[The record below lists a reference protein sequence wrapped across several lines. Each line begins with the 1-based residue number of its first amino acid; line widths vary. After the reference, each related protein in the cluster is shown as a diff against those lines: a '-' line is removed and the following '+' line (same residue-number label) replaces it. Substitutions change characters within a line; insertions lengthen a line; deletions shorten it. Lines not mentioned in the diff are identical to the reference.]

1 MSTSVRKIAV
11 SDFSYVNLEH
21 IGSINYEMGKKIEGC
36 RIIQGYTQA
45 KLASKIGLTYQ
56 EIHNLELGCKPITVK
71 GSYIIAGALSVS
83 VIDLLPGPT
92 VLKENSWHEDEDEEI
107 VYLTKI
113 HIEIKDQELR
123 KKLYPLIRFVY
134 VSEKTSQ
141 EEVRIGV
148 ARNLVKEGIPVD
160 IISQATRLSIYEYD
174 DTEKEICTDSTLYK
188 VGKRIREQRLIRE
201 YAQEDLANKIGSTS
215 KEIHNY
221 ERGYTD
227 IPIEILDKI
236 AKALSVNIKALFLE
250 PTEYEN
256 EDGKAEN
263 KLLRFIDECKDQE
276 SRDIVGAV
284 VRSLS
289 EGMKTSKEKVK
300 KAEKIRVAKN
310 LVKAGVAIDIIL
322 RTSGLSSEEIAQLR

>member
-1 MSTSVRKIAV
+1 MFTSVRK
-11 SDFSYVNLEH
+11 SDFIYDNLEH
-21 IGSINYEMGKKIEGC
+21 IGSINYEVGQKIEDC
-36 RIIQGYTQA
+36 RIIRGYTQA
-45 KLASKIGLTYQ
+45 KLASKIGFTYQ
-56 EIHNLELGCKPITVK
+56 EIHSFELGCKPITVK
-71 GSYIIAGALSVS
+71 ESYIIAGALSVN

-92 VLKENSWHEDEDEEI
+92 ELKENSWYEDEDEEI

-141 EEVRIGV
+141 EEVRIEV
-148 ARNLVKEGIPVD
+148 AKNLVKEGVSVD

-188 VGKRIREQRLIRE
+188 VGKRIREQRLIRG
-201 YAQEDLANKIGSTS
+201 YTQEDLANKIGSTP
-215 KEIHNY
+215 KEIHDC
-221 ERGYTD
+221 EKGYTD
-227 IPIEILDKI
+227 VLIEILYKI

-276 SRDIVGAV
+276 SRDIVGAI
-284 VRSLS
+284 VRPLF
-289 EGMKTSKEKVK
+289 EGMQTNKEKVK
-300 KAEKIRVAKN
+300 KAEKIKVAKD
-310 LVKAGVAIDIIL
+310 LVKAGIAVDIIL
-322 RTSGLSSEEIAQLR
+322 RASGLTADELGECPKMN